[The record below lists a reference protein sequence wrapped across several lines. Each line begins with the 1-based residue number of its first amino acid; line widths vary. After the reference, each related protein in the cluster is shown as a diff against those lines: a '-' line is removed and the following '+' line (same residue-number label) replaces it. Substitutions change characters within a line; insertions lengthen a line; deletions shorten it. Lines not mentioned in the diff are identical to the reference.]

1 MVDGRRVDKVMEDSF
16 ERMYSGSMVAE
27 LAKENI
33 TDYERGR
40 LAGRLECLKFLALE
54 FNRVDEDEAKIIPK

>member
-1 MVDGRRVDKVMEDSF
+1 MADSRRVDKVMEESF
-16 ERMYSGSMVAE
+16 DRMYSGSMVVE
-27 LAKENI
+27 LIKENI